1 MITRDLK
8 RDEEKQTSVFVDE
21 KTQKDL
27 NKPLEEKHIV
37 SETEKEFLEMLNEMI
52 KTGKVDLYK
61 PSSLINYKV
70 YDLLTEEQRGRAD
83 FEAVNLLSAIR
94 EIKDLYDQ
102 GFAETYQMEYLVQRL
117 RLTKERLE
125 NKGGDIYII

>member
-1 MITRDLK
+1 MINRDLK